1 MRPPWRCFAHSC
13 ATEPIP
19 SHPSLSH
26 PIPKRIPAHRH
37 GRVSAHA
44 EQTASAA
51 SPLPAQPPH
60 IACTSA
66 PGGINT
72 HAAGERLDLRAHGR
86 IHRHAPWRAGVCH
99 RRRSLGM
106 RVDRR
111 ARPLGRSGG
120 AVRQEVADRG
130 GRGKKLRIRHV
141 AARSALD
148 GTAYSCTTRAL
159 RRSGGRRRSLRAR
172 WRAARRNSS
181 HGAEGTHAV
190 YCAVYKAA
198 NGAPSAEM
206 SSSAQSLAAI
216 G

>member
-44 EQTASAA
+44 DCIGRIATPSPAA
-51 SPLPAQPPH
+51 AHCLRECA
-60 IACTSA
+60 
-66 PGGINT
+66 GGINT